1 MKIDD
6 QTVPVM
12 KKVAELIKD
21 VRTVM
26 LTSAVP
32 GHLHSRPM
40 TPLHLD
46 AQGTIWMFT
55 SRDAFEGVPG
65 NVNLAFADHDH
76 GSYVS
81 VEGAAQLVDDRQRIH
96 DLWTAAAKPWF
107 PEGPDSPDLVLLRVD
122 VHEVAYWDS
131 PGSKVVRMMAMAAS
145 VVAGKPIG
153 LGEHGS
159 ADVSRQT

>member
-6 QTVPVM
+6 QTNPAM
-12 KKVAELIKD
+12 QKVAELIKD

-26 LTSAVP
+26 FTSSVP
-32 GHLHSRPM
+32 HHLHSRPM

-46 AQGTIWMFT
+46 AQGAVWMFT

-81 VEGAAQLVDDRQRIH
+81 LEGQAELVDDRQKIKE
-96 DLWTAAAKPWF
+96 LWTAAAKPWF
-107 PEGPDSPDLVLLRVD
+107 PDGPESPDLVLLKVD
-122 VHEVAYWDS
+122 THEVAYWDS
-131 PGSKVVRMMAMAAS
+131 PGSKVVRALAMAAS
-145 VVAGKPIG
+145 VVSGKPVG
-153 LGEHGS
+153 LGEHGT
-159 ADVSRQT
+159 ANVHPH

>member
-1 MKIDD
+1 MKIED
-6 QTVPVM
+6 QVLPAM

-26 LTSAVP
+26 LTSSEP

-40 TPLHLD
+40 TPLKLEAD
-46 AQGTIWMFT
+46 GSVWMFT

-81 VEGAAQLVDDRQRIH
+81 LEGAAQLVDDRQRIH
-96 DLWTAAAKPWF
+96 ELWTLAAKPWF
-107 PEGPDSPDLVLLRVD
+107 PDGPDSPDLILLKVET
-122 VHEVAYWDS
+122 HEVAYWDS
-131 PGSKVVRMMAMAAS
+131 PGSKVVRALAMAAS
-145 VVAGKPIG
+145 VVAGKPVG

-159 ADVSRQT
+159 ANVTRQ